1 MTPDEYEHLVA
12 LMLRREGWDAT
23 VTPSVRDMGLDVVAE
38 RGGVR
43 LGVQA
48 KMYRAANRPVNAE
61 VVMLTYGACAYADCT
76 ACMIVTD
83 GRVLK
88 DAERVAAKL
97 DVEIRAIP
105 ATAPANDDAA
115 GPYEG
120 TGDRQSFG
128 RIWSEDVTA
137 LAGRT
142 LHRANGRSNHIL
154 AVDTAGVVRRTSN
167 GKTQRID
174 IEVFRWAID
183 RLLSGEAILR
193 EDINAHCLGRA
204 SSGVMLILSELPMF
218 EPITQGRKQGLRM
231 RPPSGALPGRDLEAS
246 GGPGR

>member
-1 MTPDEYEHLVA
+1 MFFPSASEAGGQMTPDEYEHLVA
-12 LMLRREGWDAT
+12 SVLRREGWDAT

-76 ACMIVTD
+76 GCMIVSD
-83 GRVLK
+83 GRVLE

-97 DVEIRAIP
+97 DVEIRVIP
-105 ATAPANDDAA
+105 AAAPANDDA
-115 GPYEG
+115 PEPREG
-120 TGDRQSFG
+120 AGDRQSFG

-167 GKTQRID
+167 GKTQ
-174 IEVFRWAID
+174 EVVPFAVEV
-183 RLLSGEAILR
+183 GGG
-193 EDINAHCLGRA
+193 GR
-204 SSGVMLILSELPMF
+204 GVMV
-218 EPITQGRKQGLRM
+218 TR
-231 RPPSGALPGRDLEAS
+231 
-246 GGPGR
+246 